1 MLPLHLSYVLYG
13 HIHSVFGVVSLE
25 DMSDEE
31 DYISSGVVGP
41 LKILVCMYCPQVA

>member
-13 HIHSVFGVVSLE
+13 HIHSFLGSCLLSVE

-41 LKILVCMYCPQVA
+41 LKILVCMY